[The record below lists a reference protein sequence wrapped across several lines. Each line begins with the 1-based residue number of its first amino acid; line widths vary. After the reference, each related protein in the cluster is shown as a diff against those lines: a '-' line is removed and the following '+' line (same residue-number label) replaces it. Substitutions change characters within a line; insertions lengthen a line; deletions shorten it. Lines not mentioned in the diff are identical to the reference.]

1 MSSATAILPRRVAR
15 STRSCR
21 KRLGNDAW
29 PPWAP
34 RRRRSVNA
42 ILDPRTL
49 RSTDPQALG
58 TPARRA
64 RAAMPCSRIWEDAR
78 VRRRDRRSAGRAA
91 NQPAARRATAAARLA
106 QLARW
111 ELTACGAFCSPP
123 GIPMIALKG
132 VACIVRAIPHAA
144 TRILSD
150 IDVMVPRDRIDDAE
164 AALLAGGWKG
174 TKLDPY
180 DQRYYR
186 RWSHEIPP
194 LSYPGRLL
202 GVDVHHT
209 ICPPRSRLRPRS
221 CAVLGRCRARG
232 RHRRSGAVCGRQ
244 RAAFGRAFVLRLGFR
259 RSLPRLGRP
268 ARIVGGVRQARG
280 ILAGA
285 DRACAGA
292 TAWDAR
298 FHYAFATLSTVLRTP
313 IPRQT
318 LRDARA
324 FKPNPVTEGWMRKA
338 LEAVLTPIDPAR
350 WPPATA
356 AAYGCCTRS
365 HWLRMPAYA
374 LVPHLLRKIGAS
386 RRRGCR
392 RSLKLEAKKARVA
405 AGLFAAKC
413 RIPATRSVG
422 A

>member
-1 MSSATAILPRRVAR
+1 
-15 STRSCR
+15 
-21 KRLGNDAW
+21 
-29 PPWAP
+29 
-34 RRRRSVNA
+34 
-42 ILDPRTL
+42 
-49 RSTDPQALG
+49 
-58 TPARRA
+58 
-64 RAAMPCSRIWEDAR
+64 
-78 VRRRDRRSAGRAA
+78 
-91 NQPAARRATAAARLA
+91 
-106 QLARW
+106 
-111 ELTACGAFCSPP
+111 
-123 GIPMIALKG
+123 
-132 VACIVRAIPHAA
+132 
-144 TRILSD
+144 
-150 IDVMVPRDRIDDAE
+150 MVPRDRIDDAE

-209 ICPPRSRLRPRS
+209 ICPPRSRLRPDPARFWADAEPAGDTGVRVLS
-221 CAVLGRCRARG
+221 AVDSVL
-232 RHRRSGAVCGRQ
+232 HSAVHLFFDSDFDG
-244 RAAFGRAFVLRLGFR
+244 
-259 RSLPRLGRP
+259 SLPRLGRP

-313 IPRQT
+313 IPAET

-324 FKPNPVTEGWMRKA
+324 FKPNPVDGRLDAQGARGGADADRSCA
-338 LEAVLTPIDPAR
+338 LAAGDRGRLWLLYALALAAHAR
-350 WPPATA
+350 VRAGA
-356 AAYGCCTRS
+356 ASVAKNRS
-365 HWLRMPAYA
+365 SRRPRMPP
-374 LVPHLLRKIGAS
+374 VPET
-386 RRRGCR
+386 RG
-392 RSLKLEAKKARVA
+392 EKARVS